1 MEDYFV
7 LDKRLGIKIPDIDV
21 EWEELPLETRQSILL
36 TWETIRGSIPDHI
49 ASLEKKINQKQEEL
63 SDESDFAR
71 SCLLNSEIAE
81 LASIINDLW
90 LWFRTNQEIAEK
102 MHH

>member
-7 LDKRLGIKIPDIDV
+7 LDERLGIQIPVLNV
-21 EWEELPLETRQSILL
+21 EWDDLQLETRQSILL

-49 ASLEKKINQKQEEL
+49 VNLEKMINKKQTEL
-63 SDESDFAR
+63 SDEDDFAR

-90 LWFRTNQEIAEK
+90 LWFRTHQNITEK
-102 MHH
+102 MHY

>member
-1 MEDYFV
+1 MEDFFV
-7 LDKRLGIKIPDIDV
+7 LDKRLGIQIPVFNV
-21 EWEELPLETRQSILL
+21 EWDDLPLEMRQSILL

-49 ASLEKKINQKQEEL
+49 ANLEKVINAKQLEL

-90 LWFRTNQEIAEK
+90 LWFRTHQDVTEK
-102 MHH
+102 IHH